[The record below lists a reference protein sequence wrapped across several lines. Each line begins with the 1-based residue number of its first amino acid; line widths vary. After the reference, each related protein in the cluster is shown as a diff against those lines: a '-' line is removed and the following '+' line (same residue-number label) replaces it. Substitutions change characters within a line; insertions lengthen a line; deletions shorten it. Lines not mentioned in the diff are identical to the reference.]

1 VLVKGKPIFNSD
13 GKCVGEYRVRK
24 FEPDISIAESG
35 FRKVIVLPSIYTDIG
50 FDTTIIALLYVSS
63 EKKRLLW

>member
-24 FEPDISIAESG
+24 FEPDISIAKLG
-35 FRKVIVLPSIYTDIG
+35 FQKIIVVPSIYTDIG
-50 FDTTIIALLYVSS
+50 FDTTIITLLYVSS
-63 EKKRLLW
+63 EKKRLSW